1 MTTKKILAAF
11 DPKRPDTKSSD
22 FLAPVIEDGKPVF
35 IGLKSKKTVQYG
47 TVVFVGRELSA
58 NDVFARLVDTGRK
71 IDSVSKCLA
80 DLEAYLQAVS
90 TQRLGDVLGLSYQP
104 TGISLVPTNLRPDV
118 K

>member
-22 FLAPVIEDGKPVF
+22 FLVPVIEDGKPVF
-35 IGLKSKKTVQYG
+35 IGLKSKKVVQFG

-71 IDSVSKCLA
+71 IESVSKCLA
-80 DLEAYLQAVS
+80 DLETYLQAVS
-90 TQRLGDVLGLSYQP
+90 SQRLGDVLVV
-104 TGISLVPTNLRPDV
+104 TM
-118 K
+118 